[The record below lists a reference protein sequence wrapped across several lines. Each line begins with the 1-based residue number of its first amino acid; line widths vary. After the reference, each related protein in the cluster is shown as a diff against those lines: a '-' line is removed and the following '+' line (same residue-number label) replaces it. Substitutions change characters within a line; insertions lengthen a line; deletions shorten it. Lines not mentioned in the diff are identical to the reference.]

1 MNNRY
6 DLSRLSWH
14 VAGFVPYA
22 WRLGAT
28 REIGET
34 QLAEIPAIPA
44 PVPGSVQQAL
54 LDAGELPDWNL
65 GLNARACE
73 WVENRH
79 WIYEVRLPDAWIGN
93 SEGATVRLRCLGLD
107 GNGLIR
113 LNGWDIATFDNS
125 FVPQIIDLT
134 PHLSTPESGPVEDEP
149 RTDTSASTNVL
160 QIIFECPPRWLG
172 QFGYTSR
179 MTEWKPRFNY
189 HWDWTARLV
198 QIGIWDALFLEIV
211 KGPEISELSVT
222 TDVSLDPES
231 SGELHVWGRVTAES
245 HVPLTLHCALRRQG
259 DEDERSAPVREQRI
273 VLQPETSV
281 FELTWRELTVD
292 LWWPN
297 GHGEQ
302 PLYTVT
308 MALLDREGRAIE
320 RIERT
325 VGFKHVEW
333 RPCAG
338 APESADPWLCVVNGH
353 EVFLQGF
360 NWTPIRPNFADVDD
374 AAYRQRLE
382 LYRDLHVTVLRVW
395 GGAFL
400 EKEIFYN
407 LCDELGLLVW
417 QEFPLSSSGVDNYAP
432 DDAESIA
439 AQAAIARSYIR
450 RRQHHVALFIW
461 CGGNEL
467 QNDRDG
473 ARGPDAGPL
482 DTSHPLLGRLG
493 NIVAEMDPTRR
504 YLPTSPSGPTFGAMV
519 SDFGKGIHWDVH
531 GPWKLET
538 DLESWQ
544 IYWSGDDALART
556 EVGSP
561 GPSSAELIRRYAGAL
576 DPYPGTY
583 ANPLWRRTSWWIE
596 WPRFVAELGRE
607 PQSLEEYV
615 AWGQARQAE
624 ALRIAAQA
632 CKSRFPACGAF
643 IVWMGHDS
651 YPCTANTSII
661 DFEGEPKPAAFALA
675 EVFQE

>member
-1 MNNRY
+1 MKRCY
-6 DLSRLSWH
+6 DLSVLDWH
-14 VAGFVPYA
+14 VAGFMPHA
-22 WRLGAT
+22 WRLRAT
-28 REIGET
+28 MEIGET
-34 QLAEIPAIPA
+34 QLAEVPPIPA

-65 GLNARACE
+65 DLNARACE

-79 WIYEVRLPDAWIGN
+79 WVYEVRLPDAWVAH
-93 SEGATVRLRCLGLD
+93 SKGATVRLRCLGLD

-113 LNGWDIATFDNS
+113 LNGWEVATFDNS
-125 FVPQIIDLT
+125 FVPHVVDLT
-134 PHLSTPESGPVEDEP
+134 PHLNQPKSGAENGST
-149 RTDTSASTNVL
+149 ASRNVL

-179 MTEWKPRFNY
+179 MTDWKPRYNY

-198 QIGIWDALFLEIV
+198 QIGIWDALYMELVE
-211 KGPEISELSVT
+211 GPEITDLSVT
-222 TDVSLDPES
+222 SDAVLEPACR
-231 SGELHVWGRVTAES
+231 GELRVAGRISSAEEG
-245 HVPLTLHCALRRQG
+245 PLTVHCALHKHG
-259 DEDERSAPVREQRI
+259 DENGSSPPIREESV
-273 VLQPETSV
+273 VLQPGTSA
-281 FELTWRELTVD
+281 FELHWQGLEIE

-297 GHGEQ
+297 GYGEQ
-302 PLYTVT
+302 PLYAVTVT
-308 MALLDREGRAIE
+308 LVDAEEPVESGE
-320 RIERT
+320 RR
-325 VGFKHVEW
+325 VGFKHVAW
-333 RPCAG
+333 RPSAG
-338 APESADPWLCVVNGH
+338 GPEHADPWLCVVNGQ

-400 EKEIFYN
+400 EKKIFYT

-417 QEFPLSSSGVDNYAP
+417 QEFPLSSSGIDNYPP
-432 DDAESIA
+432 DDAGSIA
-439 AQAAIARSYIR
+439 AQAAIARSYIA

-473 ARGPDAGPL
+473 ASGPDAGPL
-482 DTSHPLLGRLG
+482 DTTHPLLRALRD
-493 NIVAEMDPTRR
+493 IVAEKDPARR
-504 YLPTSPSGPTFGAMV
+504 FLPTSPSGPTFGARR

-531 GPWKLET
+531 GPWKPET
-538 DLESWQ
+538 DLDDWRS
-544 IYWSGDDALART
+544 YWSGDDALART

-561 GPSSAELIRRYAGAL
+561 GPSSADLIRRYAVTL

-583 ANPLWRRTSWWIE
+583 TNPLWRRTSWWIE
-596 WPRFVAELGRE
+596 WPEFVAEMGRE
-607 PQSLEEYV
+607 PASLEEYV

-632 CKSRFPACGAF
+632 CKRRFPACGAF

-651 YPCTANTSII
+651 YPCTANTSVI
-661 DFEGEPKPAAFALA
+661 DFEGNPKPAAFALA
-675 EVFQE
+675 EVFKQQSH